1 MHSCTAAGGD
11 RFSALAPW
19 TVAAIPEEEHMH
31 HQLTRP
37 MRRVLMSATALTCAS
52 LLAGTLASGAQA
64 KKAAPIKRKTS
75 PTTLITPSTPVA
87 RGAGYLALGD
97 SVSFGYMEP
106 TVVPA
111 PDYTNAANFVGF
123 PEVVASD
130 LHLKLTNL
138 ACPGET
144 SSSLINDKAPS
155 YACETNPNPSSLAYR
170 ATFPLHVR
178 YRGSQL
184 SYAVRFLK
192 KNPHVRLVT
201 LMIGANDYFLCQE
214 TTADHCQSPIEQIGV
229 VGTVTK
235 NVRKII
241 ATLRDRAHYNG
252 QLVIVDY
259 YSVSSALAAA
269 TAGLNHETNLA
280 GHGFHIR
287 VANAF
292 NAFAHAS
299 AHSGGSACTAGL
311 LTQLSTGGCGV
322 HPSSAGQSLLASTV
336 IRAVR
341 LPR

>member
-1 MHSCTAAGGD
+1 
-11 RFSALAPW
+11 
-19 TVAAIPEEEHMH
+19 MH

-37 MRRVLMSATALTCAS
+37 VRRVWAGVSALTCAS
-52 LLAGTLASGAQA
+52 LLAATFASSAQA
-64 KKAAPIKRKTS
+64 NSIATKTKPS
-75 PTTLITPSTPVA
+75 MKVTPSTPIA

-111 PDYTNAANFVGF
+111 PDYTHAANFVGF

-144 SSSLINDKAPS
+144 SSSLINDKAQS
-155 YACETNPNPSSLAYR
+155 NGCETRPNASTPGYR
-170 ATFPLHVR
+170 AAFPLHVR
-178 YRGSQL
+178 YSGSQL
-184 SYAVRFLK
+184 SYAVKYLRK
-192 KNPHVRLVT
+192 HSGVRLVT
-201 LMIGANDYFLCQE
+201 LMVGANDYFLCQE
-214 TTADHCQSPIEQIGV
+214 TTADQCQSPTEQIGV
-229 VGTVTK
+229 VGTVAK

-241 ATLRDRAHYNG
+241 TTLRDRAHYNG

-259 YSVSSALAAA
+259 YSISSALAAG

-292 NAFAHAS
+292 KAFARAS

-322 HPSSAGQSLLASTV
+322 HPSSAGQSVLASTV